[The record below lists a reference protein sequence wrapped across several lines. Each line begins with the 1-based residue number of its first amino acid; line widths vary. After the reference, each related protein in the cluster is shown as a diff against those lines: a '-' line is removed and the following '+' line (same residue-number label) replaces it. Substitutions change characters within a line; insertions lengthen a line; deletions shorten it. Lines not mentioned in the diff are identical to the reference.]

1 MSRTDPLSPGEF
13 ERARR
18 LLMRRDPRLGDLIKR
33 VGPCRLPESR
43 QRAPFLGLV
52 RVVLA
57 QQLSAKA
64 AQTIFNRVV
73 ALADGNAA
81 GLKTRGS
88 MAREPGAQAPM
99 EPGAQAPMEP
109 GAQAPMEPG
118 VFRPRESGDPSFT
131 PAQLLGIDPA
141 ALRAAGVSRPKIA
154 YLRDLAERVQDGRL
168 PLESLE
174 AMSDAEVIAAITAVK
189 GFGQWSAE
197 MFLIFRLNRP
207 DVLPLT
213 DLGIVKGMQKLFGMK
228 RRPAAR
234 TMLRLAEPWRP
245 YRSVA
250 SWYLWR
256 IHD

>member
-1 MSRTDPLSPGEF
+1 
-13 ERARR
+13 
-18 LLMRRDPRLGDLIKR
+18 MRRDPRLGDVIKR

-73 ALADGNAA
+73 ALADGDPT

-88 MAREPGAQAPM
+88 MA
-99 EPGAQAPMEP
+99 
-109 GAQAPMEPG
+109 MEPG
-118 VFRPRESGDPSFT
+118 VFRPRDTGDPSFS
-131 PAQLLGIDPA
+131 PAQLLAIDPA
-141 ALRAAGVSRPKIA
+141 ALRAAGVSRPKID
-154 YLRDLAERVQDGRL
+154 YLRDLAERVQEGRL

>member
-1 MSRTDPLSPGEF
+1 VSAPLPPHEF

-18 LLMRRDPRLGDLIKR
+18 LLMRRDRRLAELIKR
-33 VGPCRLPESR
+33 VGPCRLPEAR
-43 QRAPFLGLV
+43 QREPFLGLV

-73 ALADGNAA
+73 TLAEGDGSA
-81 GLKTRGS
+81 GLKTGS
-88 MAREPGAQAPM
+88 SIRSGGSIRTGGSISSM
-99 EPGAQAPMEP
+99 EPA
-109 GAQAPMEPG
+109 
-118 VFRPRESGDPSFT
+118 VFRPRDLLSLDP
-131 PAQLLGIDPA
+131 L

-154 YLRDLAERVQDGRL
+154 YLRDLAERVSDGRL
-168 PLESLE
+168 PLDALE
-174 AMSDAEVIAAITAVK
+174 TMPDEEVIAAITAVK
-189 GFGQWSAE
+189 GFGRWSAE

-213 DLGIVKGMQKLFGMK
+213 DLGIIKGMQMLFGMK

-234 TMLRLAEPWRP
+234 TMIRLAEPWRP

-256 IHD
+256 LHD

>member
-1 MSRTDPLSPGEF
+1 VSANVPLAPAEF

-18 LLMRRDPRLGDLIKR
+18 LLMRRDPQLGALIKR
-33 VGPCRLPESR
+33 VGPCRLPDSR
-43 QRAPFLGLV
+43 RRDPFVGLV

-64 AQTIFNRVV
+64 AETIFNRVV
-73 ALADGNAA
+73 TLADTA
-81 GLKTRGS
+81 GLTWRAEPSGS
-88 MAREPGAQAPM
+88 AVQLTPARLLEIDPGA
-99 EPGAQAPMEP
+99 
-109 GAQAPMEPG
+109 
-118 VFRPRESGDPSFT
+118 
-131 PAQLLGIDPA
+131 
-141 ALRAAGVSRPKIA
+141 LRGAGVSRPKIA
-154 YLRDLAERVQDGRL
+154 YLRDLAERVHDGRL

-174 AMSDAEVIAAITAVK
+174 TMSDDEVIAAITAVK

-213 DLGIVKGMQKLFGMK
+213 DLGIIKGMQKLFGLR
-228 RRPAAR
+228 RRPAPR
-234 TMLRLAEPWRP
+234 TMMRLAEAWRP

-256 IHD
+256 LHD

>member
-1 MSRTDPLSPGEF
+1 MSGNIPLAPDEF
-13 ERARR
+13 DRARR
-18 LLMRRDPRLGDLIKR
+18 LLMRRDPRLGALIKR

-43 QRAPFLGLV
+43 QREPFVGLV

-73 ALADGNAA
+73 ALADGDTA
-81 GLKTRGS
+81 GLKTGGS
-88 MAREPGAQAPM
+88 MSPE
-99 EPGAQAPMEP
+99 
-109 GAQAPMEPG
+109 
-118 VFRPRESGDPSFT
+118 
-131 PAQLLGIDPA
+131 QLLAIDPA
-141 ALRAAGVSRPKIA
+141 ALRAAGVSRPKIS
-154 YLRDLAERVQDGRL
+154 YLRDLAERVRDGRL

-174 AMSDAEVIAAITAVK
+174 SMADAEVIGAITAVK

-213 DLGIVKGMQKLFGMK
+213 DLGIIKGMQKLYGMK

-234 TMLRLAEPWRP
+234 TMMRLAEAWRP

-256 IHD
+256 LHD

>member
-1 MSRTDPLSPGEF
+1 
-13 ERARR
+13 
-18 LLMRRDPRLGDLIKR
+18 MRRDPRLGALIKR
-33 VGPCRLPESR
+33 VGPCRLPDSR
-43 QRAPFLGLV
+43 RRDPFVNLV

-64 AQTIFNRVV
+64 AETIFNRVV
-73 ALADGNAA
+73 ALDSA
-81 GLKTRGS
+81 GLKTGGSIGATGGS
-88 MAREPGAQAPM
+88 M
-99 EPGAQAPMEP
+99 
-109 GAQAPMEPG
+109 
-118 VFRPRESGDPSFT
+118 S
-131 PAQLLGIDPA
+131 PATLLALDPA

-154 YLRDLAERVQDGRL
+154 YLRDLAERVHDGRL

-174 AMSDAEVIAAITAVK
+174 AMSDLEVIAAITAIK

-213 DLGIVKGMQKLFGMK
+213 DLGIVKGMQKLFGLK
-228 RRPAAR
+228 RRPAPR
-234 TMLRLAEPWRP
+234 TMLRLAEQWRP

-256 IHD
+256 LHD

>member
-1 MSRTDPLSPGEF
+1 VSAPLPPHEF

-18 LLMRRDPRLGDLIKR
+18 LLMRRDRRLAELIKR

-43 QRAPFLGLV
+43 QREPFLGLV

-64 AQTIFNRVV
+64 AQTIFNRVI
-73 ALADGNAA
+73 ALAKSA
-81 GLKTRGS
+81 GLKTGGS
-88 MAREPGAQAPM
+88 IRTGGSVATTDGSA
-99 EPGAQAPMEP
+99 
-109 GAQAPMEPG
+109 
-118 VFRPRESGDPSFT
+118 SLT
-131 PAQLLGIDPA
+131 PVRLLDIDPD
-141 ALRAAGVSRPKIA
+141 ALRGAGVSRPKIA
-154 YLRDLAERVQDGRL
+154 YLRDLAERVSDGRL
-168 PLESLE
+168 PLDALE
-174 AMSDAEVIAAITAVK
+174 TMPDEEVIAAITAVK
-189 GFGQWSAE
+189 GFGRWSAE

-213 DLGIVKGMQKLFGMK
+213 DLGIIKGMQMLFGMK

-234 TMLRLAEPWRP
+234 TMIRLAEPWRP

-256 IHD
+256 LHD

>member
-1 MSRTDPLSPGEF
+1 VSGHAPLPPHEC

-18 LLMRRDPRLGDLIKR
+18 LLMRRDPRLREVIKR

-43 QRAPFLGLV
+43 QREPFPGLV

-73 ALADGNAA
+73 AL
-81 GLKTRGS
+81 TT
-88 MAREPGAQAPM
+88 M
-99 EPGAQAPMEP
+99 ESGIL
-109 GAQAPMEPG
+109 
-118 VFRPRESGDPSFT
+118 RPREDGGLMSPS
-131 PAQLLGIDPA
+131 QLLALDPV

-154 YLRDLAERVQDGRL
+154 YLRDLAERVSDGRL
-168 PLESLE
+168 PLEALE
-174 AMSDAEVIAAITAVK
+174 TLPDDEVIAAITAVK
-189 GFGQWSAE
+189 GFGRWSAE

-213 DLGIVKGMQKLFGMK
+213 DLGIIKGIQRLFGMK
-228 RRPAAR
+228 RRPAPR
-234 TMLRLAEPWRP
+234 TMIRLAEPWRP

-256 IHD
+256 LHD

>member
-1 MSRTDPLSPGEF
+1 MSATVPLAPAEF

-18 LLMRRDPRLGDLIKR
+18 LLMRRDPRLGALIKR
-33 VGPCRLPESR
+33 VGPCRLPDSR
-43 QRAPFLGLV
+43 RRDPFVGLV

-64 AQTIFNRVV
+64 AETIFGRVI
-73 ALADGNAA
+73 ALGETA
-81 GLKTRGS
+81 GLKTGGS
-88 MAREPGAQAPM
+88 TVTTG
-99 EPGAQAPMEP
+99 G
-109 GAQAPMEPG
+109 
-118 VFRPRESGDPSFT
+118 SISLT
-131 PAQLLGIDPA
+131 PARLLEVDPV
-141 ALRAAGVSRPKIA
+141 ALRGAGVSRPKIA
-154 YLRDLAERVQDGRL
+154 YLRDLAARVHDGRL

-174 AMSDAEVIAAITAVK
+174 SMPDAEVIAAITAIK

-213 DLGIVKGMQKLFGMK
+213 DLGIVKGMQKLFGLK
-228 RRPAAR
+228 RRPAPR
-234 TMLRLAEPWRP
+234 TMIRLAEPWRP

-256 IHD
+256 LHD